1 LCFPNWK
8 DSASPE
14 ETFHK
19 GDAILFVVQKCDPA
33 IKKCN
38 KTSAFCH
45 TKTTMPKASFFL
57 RGAKGRVEKKGRA
70 LNVGGIT
77 QAHLASRK
85 TGKRVF
91 KKMLK

>member
-1 LCFPNWK
+1 LPHQNDNAK
-8 DSASPE
+8 S
-14 ETFHK
+14 
-19 GDAILFVVQKCDPA
+19 IV
-33 IKKCN
+33 
-38 KTSAFCH
+38 
-45 TKTTMPKASFFL
+45 FL

-85 TGKRVF
+85 TGKGVF

>member
-1 LCFPNWK
+1 VPFATPKRQC
-8 DSASPE
+8 
-14 ETFHK
+14 
-19 GDAILFVVQKCDPA
+19 QK
-33 IKKCN
+33 
-38 KTSAFCH
+38 H
-45 TKTTMPKASFFL
+45 RFFL

-85 TGKRVF
+85 TGKGVF